1 MTKNSFI
8 LLDNLKLEQKNINN
22 FVNYVENTQKER
34 K

>member
-1 MTKNSFI
+1 MTNNSFK